1 MTPMGQ
7 TQDKEIAAV
16 FTRRVSE
23 ARAYLRREMEAHGL
37 READGWRISESVRQV
52 DGGCELVLRPIHMTQ
67 IAPADLEC
75 VVHID
80 EEAAA
85 IDSSC

>member
-1 MTPMGQ
+1 MGH
-7 TQDKEIAAV
+7 TRDEEVAAV
-16 FTRRVSE
+16 FAQRVAE
-23 ARAYLRREMEAHGL
+23 ARLYLRKEMEAYGL

-52 DGGCELVLRPIHMTQ
+52 DGGSELVLRPIHMTHV
-67 IAPADLEC
+67 APAELEC